1 MKTHNKNNPTTGV
14 MGLLAFFA
22 RTLTLLPAVA
32 ALLLGGAQ
40 TTLAATFEVTEADC
54 SVSPGGWQW
63 AVEQANANPGRDT
76 IQIRKDFGPGNC
88 PHHSGEQYPDFH
100 VTESVDIVGNGFYV
114 LDDPMWINP
123 NGQVNPLGSCPH
135 TGYDTLISD
144 GSAFIDIGQRNI
156 DNQGVEVTING
167 LNMRNLYGVAIVRKG
182 AKLTIENAYIHDI
195 YSVHQFGLCDTPI
208 IEADQNVDL
217 TLRNVKFSLITLT
230 TGAFMATD
238 FPVSI
243 AVIDGGRG
251 GGNLVMDR
259 VTMEEFVGD
268 HATAIRWVDGTVK
281 IVNSQM
287 VSSHGIW
294 LNNAAMDFVNS
305 TYLVGPAGVLF
316 NDNFLI
322 DKSTVKF
329 QASTF
334 WWGLT
339 GDPCDRTRPGSQCAP
354 KVTGFYAV
362 HPADVPV
369 ENSGSNI
376 RFEGSAIGAYAFG
389 TATHPDPS
397 WAVLMG
403 DPSQY
408 NSDAMTWFQPR
419 GEQNAAAINA
429 ILPNALTALPGL
441 HDFPSFY
448 SNEYY
453 RDITPLVPGV
463 LIEAVPN
470 AGSGGA
476 NELLNPID
484 NLPTPK
490 DVLGKPRVYGNN
502 TRNIG
507 AVQNPDAPVLKASG
521 GDSTADLGWNT
532 PIGTITGYEICTSP
546 SALTDPFVGNC
557 TGTSTLVNDP
567 TKTAQTI
574 ASLINGSPYWFV
586 IRSFNGVAPG
596 IWSNVATSTPYATVG
611 IPTVS
616 GIPGDNQV
624 QLFWTEPATGG
635 HPGPLSYFVVY
646 RVKGQTQWVNGP
658 GYLSGRTTRIPELA
672 GGTEYEFGVAVQ
684 AFDGAASP
692 VAGITTATPLSSQ
705 AITFG
710 AAPVVSVGG
719 TGKVSATGG
728 GSGNPVTFA
737 SATPGV
743 CAVNGNI
750 ATGLAVGTCS
760 ITADQAGNANY
771 AAAPQATQ
779 NFSVGLSQTVSFGL
793 PPMLSVGVTG
803 PLSATGGASGNPVT
817 YTSATPGVCTVNG
830 NTVTGVAPGTCT
842 IVATQ
847 AGNGSYNAA
856 SQSTQSFNIGQ
867 GNPANAEIECLFTW
881 AEHTYPGLFAPAGA
895 LTTTWGPY
903 TYRYYAGTHAYLG
916 VSTNNR
922 VYYMDEFGTLH
933 DEGPLGDWLPRAGCQ
948 PVPPPS
954 DCLFNWAQQYFPDLF
969 GPAGFVTQVSGEYY
983 YRYYSATNT
992 YLGISSIDGNVYY
1005 MGSDRQLQGQGPLS
1019 LWLKLAGCQ

>member
-1 MKTHNKNNPTTGV
+1 MKTNNKNNPTTGAK
-14 MGLLAFFA
+14 GLLALLA

-32 ALLLGGAQ
+32 ALLLVGAQ
-40 TTLAATFEVTEADC
+40 TSLAATFEVTEADC

-63 AVEQANANPGRDT
+63 AVEQANANLGRDT
-76 IQIRKDFGPGNC
+76 IQIRKDFSPGNC
-88 PHHSGEQYPDFH
+88 PHRPTEQYPDFH

-114 LDDPMWINP
+114 LDDPMWINA
-123 NGQVNPLGSCPH
+123 NGQVNRLASCPH
-135 TGYDTLISD
+135 TGFDTLISD

-195 YSVHQFGLCDTPI
+195 YSVHTFDQCNLPI
-208 IEADQNVDL
+208 IEAHENVDL
-217 TLRNVKFSLITLT
+217 TLRNIRFSMITLT
-230 TGAFMATD
+230 TSAFMATD

-243 AVIDGGRG
+243 AFIDGGLG
-251 GGNLVMDR
+251 GGKLVMDG
-259 VTMEEFVGD
+259 VTMEAFTGD
-268 HATAIRWVDGTVK
+268 HATAIRWTDGTVK

-287 VSSHGIW
+287 VSSSGIW
-294 LNNAAMDFVNS
+294 LYNSAMDFVNS
-305 TYLVGPAGVLF
+305 TYLTSVAVLF

-403 DPSQY
+403 DPIQF
-408 NSDAMTWFQPR
+408 NSDAMAWFQPR

-429 ILPNALTALPGL
+429 ILPNALTAPPGL

-448 SNEYY
+448 SSEYY

-470 AGSGGA
+470 AGTGGV
-476 NELLNPID
+476 NQLKNPID
-484 NLPTPK
+484 NLPILK

-616 GIPGDNQV
+616 GTPGDNQV
-624 QLFWTEPATGG
+624 QLFWTEPAAGG

-743 CAVNGNI
+743 CAVNGSTV
-750 ATGLAVGTCS
+750 TGLAVGACS

-779 NFSVGLSQTVSFGL
+779 NFSVGLSQTVSFGVA
-793 PPMLSVGVTG
+793 PQVSVGGTG
-803 PLSATGGASGNPVT
+803 TLSATGGASGNPVT
-817 YTSATPGVCTVNG
+817 FASATPGICTVNG
-830 NTVTGVAPGTCT
+830 NTVTGVVPGACT
-842 IVATQ
+842 IVANQ
-847 AGNGSYNAA
+847 LGNGSYNAA
-856 SQSTQSFNIGQ
+856 SQATQSFNIGQ
-867 GNPANAEIECLFTW
+867 GNPADAEIECLFTW
-881 AEHTYPGLFAPAGA
+881 AEHTYPGLFNPAGA
-895 LTTTWGPY
+895 LTQTFGPY
-903 TYRYYAGTHAYLG
+903 TYRYYAGTHDYLG

-954 DCLFNWAQQYFPDLF
+954 DCLFNWAQKYYPDLF

-1019 LWLKLAGCQ
+1019 LWLTLVGCQ